1 MMIGA
6 ARFQTRL
13 STHRGVV
20 KGDFLS
26 EFRRRGVADSLRL
39 CAQGEH
45 VIRRE
50 LEGLVEDALGQG
62 DGTGRLLGQLGPP
75 AARLVQKLA
84 GRHEPVGE
92 VVPSALPAGRAAHFL
107 LVGSYE
113 GIPGAWQTLFAWCAE
128 QRLKLAD
135 VNWEIYGE
143 WNDDPAKLET
153 SMHALLA

>member
-1 MMIGA
+1 MTRPGECRIVTVERRLA
-6 ARFQTRL
+6 AVIKAQVPFREIPAAQRL
-13 STHRGVV
+13 LRARIAAAV
-20 KGDFLS
+20 
-26 EFRRRGVADSLRL
+26 RSLDV
-39 CAQGEH
+39 GP
-45 VIRRE
+45 
-50 LEGLVEDALGQG
+50 LGRTFTLWRPPV
-62 DGTGRLLGQLGPP
+62 DGRLDMEPGI
-75 AARLVQKLA
+75 LVSR
-84 GRHEPVGE
+84 GFEPVGE

-113 GIPGAWQTLFAWCAE
+113 GIPGAWQALFAWCAE